1 MIQSLGF
8 SDDSGQM
15 PAHSLPLHDPARP
28 STTCDFNGKP
38 MNPTAS
44 VFTYGTLQL
53 PSVMSA
59 VIGRCPAA
67 RPASLNGY
75 ARYRLLDYSY
85 PGLRLEAGA
94 VTAGVLYSGLDPA
107 ELARLDAFEDSFYR
121 RESLAVTTA
130 TGLTVA
136 AWVYVVPPQH
146 YALLDDQPW
155 CLSHFQSHSL
165 AGFLEGRGCG

>member
-1 MIQSLGF
+1 MIQSLGYG
-8 SDDSGQM
+8 DDSGQM
-15 PAHSLPLHDPARP
+15 PAHSLLLHDPARP
-28 STTCDFNGKP
+28 SSTSDFNGKP

-59 VIGRCPAA
+59 VTGRCPAA
-67 RPASLNGY
+67 SPASLYGY

-94 VTAGVLYSGLDPA
+94 VTSGVLYSGLDSA
-107 ELARLDAFEDSFYR
+107 ELARLDAFEDTFYQ
-121 RESLAVTTA
+121 RESLAVTTGA
-130 TGLTVA
+130 GLTVA
-136 AWVYVVPPQH
+136 AWVYVVPPQS

-155 CLSHFQSHSL
+155 CLTHFQSLSL
-165 AGFLEGRGCG
+165 AGFLEGRVCD